1 MSGHDDFEFEPSPGI
16 PAPLPQGEQLLWQGR
31 PDWKRLAISA
41 YHVRKVALYFVA
53 LVIWRIAS
61 GVREGHQPAAVL
73 LSCAW
78 ILCLGAVA
86 CGVLSLLAYLSARMA
101 VYSITSERVLL
112 RHGIAVPMTVNVP
125 YSLIESAALKADSK
139 GGGDV
144 VMSISASQ
152 RLGYII
158 TWPYLRPGRITR
170 PELSFRALDNPAAA
184 AEVLARAVAAHSGSA
199 VRVGAANATPEL
211 SAADVGGGRRS
222 VAAA

>member
-1 MSGHDDFEFEPSPGI
+1 MSGHDDFDFEPAPGI

-31 PDWKRLAISA
+31 PDWKRLAIGA
-41 YHVRKVALYFVA
+41 FHVRKVALYFVL
-53 LVIWRIAS
+53 LVIWRVAN
-61 GVREGHQPAAVL
+61 GVREGHAPVAVAW
-73 LSCAW
+73 SCAW

-101 VYSITSERVLL
+101 VYSITTERVLI

-125 YSLIESAALKADSK
+125 FSLIESAALRADAK

-170 PELSFRALDNPAAA
+170 PELSFRALVNPGAAA
-184 AEVLARAVAAHSGSA
+184 DVLAKAVAANAGNA
-199 VRVGAANATPEL
+199 VRVGTPNAAPEL
-211 SAADVGGGRRS
+211 SAPDVGGGRRS